1 MRRDNFQVSL
11 SPPCC
16 ANDAMEHA
24 LLRIFPRRVEGGVQ
38 LYPSASSS
46 ISATRIDLW
55 VRIAFGKTFSTST
68 CPGLIGSCIGG
79 EMSPPRGSDHR
90 TVNRHSI
97 AWWIGRPDTPWQTSR
112 RLLLGDLKPIDFILT
127 ILVTISQQS
136 QCTGG
141 MHTMLAYC

>member
-1 MRRDNFQVSL
+1 MQWSMRCFGSFRGGSRAVS
-11 SPPCC
+11 SCTHPPPRPF
-16 ANDAMEHA
+16 
-24 LLRIFPRRVEGGVQ
+24 LPRGSIFG
-38 LYPSASSS
+38 
-46 ISATRIDLW
+46 
-55 VRIAFGKTFSTST
+55 
-68 CPGLIGSCIGG
+68 CIGG